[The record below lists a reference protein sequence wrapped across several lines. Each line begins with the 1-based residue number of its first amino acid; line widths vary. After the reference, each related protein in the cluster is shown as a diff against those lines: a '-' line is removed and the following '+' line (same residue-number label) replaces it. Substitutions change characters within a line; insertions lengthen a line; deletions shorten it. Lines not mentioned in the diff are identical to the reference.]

1 MTEVKSQE
9 GVLPTKELY
18 HPNIGSY
25 QQAYKESIE
34 KPEEFWSKQAQV
46 LDWHMRWDKVL
57 DESDAPFY
65 KWFVNGKINA
75 SYNAVDRHVLRNKRN
90 KAAYIWVAENGDEKI
105 ITYDRIYG
113 RVNNFAKALLDL
125 GIKKGDRI
133 IIYLPMF
140 LTRQRL
146 RTEKHRWK
154 PGIPQR
160 FSLVFYFKN
169 LFLPFINFEYSETEL
184 TPF

>member
-1 MTEVKSQE
+1 MN
-9 GVLPTKELY
+9 LY
-18 HPNIGSY
+18 HTGLSGLYMEIESLGDPLTGISDRVDFERGRPILSDLCENDTEKGGRPNY
-25 QQAYKESIE
+25 DL
-34 KPEEFWSKQAQV
+34 V
-46 LDWHMRWDKVL
+46 LMVKM
-57 DESDAPFY
+57 
-65 KWFVNGKINA
+65 
-75 SYNAVDRHVLRNKRN
+75 LRNKRN

-154 PGIPQR
+154 SGIPQR